1 MVIFMDMCNIVYVGK
16 NRNGKARYWCLMH
29 HAPAS
34 DRRGT
39 KLKSC
44 LAQQQHVHNKQEE
57 FCLVP
62 SNYEGGVALWGS
74 TLAVYDT
81 TLFPV
86 SAGIHVHARKVEG
99 GKKEIDK
106 TFSSVKIKYNGHTAV
121 IDADAAISYLCAN
134 VLRQNMEYIEC
145 PYCGAPH
152 LDKDRYAVIP
162 HKKHLC
168 TSCGR
173 YFFVQ
178 HNNIG
183 NPIMRDKQ
191 MFGDEQIFRKIVKP
205 KRTLT
210 IKQCDFPYGISLW
223 GSTGAFLWTAKKHE
237 EYGIHVH
244 AYQEDGLKPT
254 IDETFDLVTID
265 GITLDV
271 EPIRMYMVQKT
282 LPFLQNRVTT
292 IQCEKCGKNLFDEGR
307 NAFTPRKDH
316 VCPNCGCTTAT
327 HRKIISN
334 PAVDV
339 LDRLHHF
346 STLPRKSPRIQELYP
361 GLAEGSY
368 IS

>member
-1 MVIFMDMCNIVYVGK
+1 MDTCNIVCVGK
-16 NRNGKARYWCLMH
+16 NRNGKARYWCTVH

-34 DRRGT
+34 DRRGI
-39 KLKSC
+39 KFKSC
-44 LAQQQHVHNKQEE
+44 LAKHQKPHNTQKD
-57 FCLVP
+57 FYLIP
-62 SNYEGGVALWGS
+62 SDYAGGVALWGS

-81 TLFPV
+81 TSFPV
-86 SAGIHVHARKVEG
+86 TAGIHVHARKTEG
-99 GKKEIDK
+99 GIKEIDK
-106 TFSSVKIKYNGHTAV
+106 TFSGVKINYNGHTATF
-121 IDADAAISYLCAN
+121 DADAAISYLCAN
-134 VLRQNMEYIEC
+134 VLNQDMEYIEC

-168 TSCGR
+168 TYCGR
-173 YFFVQ
+173 YFYVN
-178 HNNIG
+178 HSSIG
-183 NPIMRDKQ
+183 NPIMRGKE
-191 MFGDEQIFRKIVKP
+191 MFGDEQIFRKIVEP
-205 KRTLT
+205 KRALT

-223 GSTGAFLWTAKKHE
+223 GSTGAFLWTAKKQE

-244 AYQEDGLKPT
+244 AYQEDSLKPT

-271 EPIRMYMVQKT
+271 ELIRMYMVQKT
-282 LPFLQNRVTT
+282 LPFLQNR
-292 IQCEKCGKNLFDEGR
+292 IIAMQCEKCGSDLFDEGT
-307 NAFTPRKDH
+307 NAFTPRKSH
-316 VCPNCGCTTAT
+316 ICSNCGHTTVT

-334 PAVDV
+334 PAVEV

-346 STLPRKSPRIQELYP
+346 STLPRKSICIQDLYP